1 MARAPGLRLDSPT
14 SAPSDMYAAI
24 LHTHNA
30 LRWLVLVAGILAVL
44 RTLQGLNGT
53 TPFAAARQL
62 GLTFT
67 AALHLQVITGLTLF
81 VVSPLIQA
89 AMGDMPGTMKNA
101 PLRFF
106 IAEHPTLMVVAAI
119 VATIGGIVAKN
130 APDDAKRHR
139 KALAFTVA
147 TLALIFAGIPWD
159 RPWMP
164 GQ

>member
-1 MARAPGLRLDSPT
+1 
-14 SAPSDMYAAI
+14 MYAAI

-30 LRWLVLVAGILAVL
+30 LRWLVLVAGVLAVL
-44 RTLQGLNGT
+44 RALQGLDGR
-53 TPFAAARQL
+53 TPYAAARRL

-67 AALHLQVITGLTLF
+67 AALHLQVLTGLSLF
-81 VVSPLIQA
+81 VVSPLIKA
-89 AMGDMPGTMKNA
+89 AMGDMAGTMGNA

-119 VATIGGIVAKN
+119 VATIGGIIAKN

-139 KALAFTVA
+139 RALAFMVA
-147 TLALIFAGIPWD
+147 TLALILAGIPWD